1 MVAPLLLSIQH
12 LPQMPLLFCLL
23 AHTCTC
29 GDCFT
34 WNNHPSRNWHPSS
47 AQSCN
52 CFSCFWSD
60 ATVLVALLV
69 VNLKGRSP
77 QKGHLWPRNYTTPTQ
92 LCQGFL
98 TRFFKK
104 FFSTQC
110 PQSRNCTHF
119 CATRCNAKARR
130 FKIAVFLV
138 LRLKTI
144 FNQVSNSIW
153 KRFQIWKL
161 NLNLIF
167 NLKTISCFTWNLITK
182 SPFMG
187 RKL

>member
-12 LPQMPLLFCLL
+12 LPQYLYSFVYWSNT
-23 AHTCTC
+23 HTCGKC
-29 GDCFT
+29 ST
-34 WNNHPSRNWHPSS
+34 WNIHPSQNWYLS
-47 AQSCN
+47 AAQLRN
-52 CFSCFWSD
+52 CFGCFWSD
-60 ATVLVALLV
+60 ATALVALLA
-69 VNLKGRSP
+69 VNTKGRSL

-119 CATRCNAKARR
+119 CATRCNAKAGR
-130 FKIAVFLV
+130 FKIAAFLV